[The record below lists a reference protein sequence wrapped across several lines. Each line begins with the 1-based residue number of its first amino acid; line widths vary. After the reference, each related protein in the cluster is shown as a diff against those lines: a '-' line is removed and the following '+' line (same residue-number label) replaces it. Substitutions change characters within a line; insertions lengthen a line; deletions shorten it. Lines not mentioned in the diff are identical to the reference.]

1 MSPRPLLLI
10 AIVMAAAG
18 CGWNDAV
25 DSRAATAGLPD
36 TRQLIQEHDWVLD
49 PDDSSLTA
57 GGDGPMTLTV
67 VGDDISG
74 MAGCNAYRGDFSL
87 GNDDSVDISD
97 IAQTAR
103 DCGTS
108 TMRAEAGF
116 LTALEAVDTV
126 ETDEDHN
133 RRLVLHDDDHRLV
146 FRSYD
151 MDELLTATWSIT
163 DVATGD
169 TIDSIALGTEPTLT
183 FGEDGQLTMAMTCT
197 TANSRW
203 ELDGHSLS
211 VDTPR
216 VADRPCTSPPGVVD
230 QEAALVRAIA
240 SAHRVEIVPG
250 ELTILDADDSIAL
263 VAVNDRHG

>member
-1 MSPRPLLLI
+1 
-10 AIVMAAAG
+10 
-18 CGWNDAV
+18 
-25 DSRAATAGLPD
+25 
-36 TRQLIQEHDWVLD
+36 
-49 PDDSSLTA
+49 
-57 GGDGPMTLTV
+57 
-67 VGDDISG
+67 
-74 MAGCNAYRGDFSL
+74 
-87 GNDDSVDISD
+87 
-97 IAQTAR
+97 
-103 DCGTS
+103 
-108 TMRAEAGF
+108 MRAEAGF